1 MPRFVSEPFPC
12 ETYRGISP
20 IGLLGR
26 SAPARIHLAGALFCF
41 RCRESSVRQRAAG
54 SLRRGTAGAEL
65 PVCGNYTQLCGV
77 AQRGSE
83 GALWDIC
90 ENPPFRA
97 VAKPSNLPFR
107 ANIDIFNLPFR
118 ADLC

>member
-12 ETYRGISP
+12 ETYRGMKP

-41 RCRESSVRQRAAG
+41 RCRESCVRQRAAG

-65 PVCGNYTQLCGV
+65 PVRETIPNS
-77 AQRGSE
+77 AAWHS
-83 GALWDIC
+83 GALRGLC
-90 ENPPFRA
+90 EGVDA
-97 VAKPSNLPFR
+97 IIKV
-107 ANIDIFNLPFR
+107 DTEG
-118 ADLC
+118 

>member
-12 ETYRGISP
+12 ETYRGMKP
-20 IGLLGR
+20 IGRLGR

-41 RCRESSVRQRAAG
+41 RCRESCVRQRAAG
-54 SLRRGTAGAEL
+54 DLRRGAAGAR
-65 PVCGNYTQLCGV
+65 NYTRLCGM

-97 VAKPSNLPFR
+97 VAKPSSLPFR